1 MNRTIAVAA
10 FLAASLFAGHP
21 AAQSSATD
29 ASDASNRADRAAFE
43 RETDALRRDKPQQY
57 KEVRDGFTLL
67 TEMLLGRLGYD
78 VGPFDGVLDNRTRSG
93 VRRYQKDRNLPETGD
108 PFTFETVQAVR
119 LDDQLLNSSPISL
132 QPKRVF
138 VDQWTRGFVSADGT
152 WTVTG
157 EDMTSPEQTSN
168 ITCDRAQAV
177 CREATARISRTGT
190 TRLLAVDVYTF
201 EIERWNDEEIVTK
214 PLQFG
219 CSGTMH
225 RWVRSSKSL
234 TGVRS
239 TTSNEGSCRAFER
252 REAHLVLE
260 DGNRVVEKLASQQRD
275 AWRQIMKV
283 SPAALRKLTE
293 PPAE

>member
-1 MNRTIAVAA
+1 MNRTTAVAVL
-10 FLAASLFAGHP
+10 FAASLFAGHP
-21 AAQSSATD
+21 AAQQN
-29 ASDASNRADRAAFE
+29 ASDRADRADFE
-43 RETDALRRDKPQQY
+43 RETDALRRDQPQQY

-78 VGPFDGVLDNRTRSG
+78 VGPFDGVLDNRTRAG

-108 PFTFETVQAVR
+108 PFTFDTVQAVR

-177 CREATARISRTGT
+177 CREATARIS
-190 TRLLAVDVYTF
+190 
-201 EIERWNDEEIVTK
+201 
-214 PLQFG
+214 
-219 CSGTMH
+219 
-225 RWVRSSKSL
+225 
-234 TGVRS
+234 
-239 TTSNEGSCRAFER
+239 
-252 REAHLVLE
+252 
-260 DGNRVVEKLASQQRD
+260 
-275 AWRQIMKV
+275 
-283 SPAALRKLTE
+283 
-293 PPAE
+293 

>member
-1 MNRTIAVAA
+1 MNGTITT
-10 FLAASLFAGHP
+10 LAALAVVLAGLP
-21 AAQSSATD
+21 LSAQT
-29 ASDASNRADRAAFE
+29 NQADRAAFE
-43 RETDALRRDKPQQY
+43 RETEALRRIQPQQY
-57 KEVRDGFTLL
+57 QQMRDGFTLL
-67 TEMLLGRLGYD
+67 AEMLLGRLGYD
-78 VGPFDGVLDNRTRSG
+78 VGPFDGVLDNRTKSG
-93 VRRYQKDRNLPETGD
+93 VRRYQKDHNLPETGD

-138 VDQWTRGFVSADGT
+138 VDQWTRGYVSADGT

-177 CREATARISRTGT
+177 CREATARISRMGT

-214 PLQFG
+214 PRQFG
-219 CSGTMH
+219 CTGTTH
-225 RWVRSSKSL
+225 RWIRSEKSL

-252 REAHLVLE
+252 RETQLVLE
-260 DGNRVVEKLASQQRD
+260 DGNTVAEKLAAQQRD

-283 SPAALRKLTE
+283 SPATLRKLTE
-293 PPAE
+293 PPAN